1 MVRLEY
7 KKVGQLEEFN
17 KLKPKLAAKQLALLN
32 AFNRLSQERRLENG
46 GPMPIKDRD
55 IHYYQH
61 HNGSHGYAPDLFIMA
76 IHGVDQEYID
86 RRCKDMKAAIDRG
99 K

>member
-1 MVRLEY
+1 MY
-7 KKVGQLEEFN
+7 QQSGQLEEFN
-17 KLKPKLAAKQLALLN
+17 RLKPKLTAKQFALLN
-32 AFNRLSQERRLENG
+32 AFTNLSLERRLEGG
-46 GPMPIKDRD
+46 GPLRIKDID

-76 IHGVDQEYID
+76 IHDVDQEYITQTCD
-86 RRCKDMKAAIDRG
+86 EMRRKMNKG